1 MHGLNINE
9 SPWAEISRSL
19 DCEILDIKK
28 RSGSEFSQT
37 CAIHCS
43 SQDYFVKLSSNID
56 SLEAEEDG
64 LKALANS
71 KAIRVPKLI
80 LSGTTNSGGFLVT
93 ELLNLHMVKPSF
105 PRLAQDLIA
114 LHRTTGTIFGWHR
127 DNYIGGSH
135 QQNPFCNNWT
145 EFFREARLH
154 YQLSLAQKNGYS
166 FSLQTL
172 GEQVLSG
179 IPEILNHHDPVPSLV
194 HGDLWQGNC
203 GFTTD
208 GVPVIYD
215 PAIYY
220 GDRETDLAMSR
231 LFGGFPQVFYD
242 AYQEAWPLDPGWQVR
257 QLVYNLYH
265 ILNHLN
271 LFGRTYLQQA
281 EATARKILS
290 EIR

>member
-1 MHGLNINE
+1 M
-9 SPWAEISRSL
+9 A
-19 DCEILDIKK
+19 
-28 RSGSEFSQT
+28 
-37 CAIHCS
+37 
-43 SQDYFVKLSSNID
+43 
-56 SLEAEEDG
+56 
-64 LKALANS
+64 
-71 KAIRVPKLI
+71 
-80 LSGTTNSGGFLVT
+80 
-93 ELLNLHMVKPSF
+93 KPSF

-127 DNYIGGSH
+127 DNYIGGSR

-179 IPEILNHHDPVPSLV
+179 LPEILNHHDPVPSLV

-220 GDRETDLAMSR
+220 GDRETDLAMSQ

-242 AYQEAWPLDPGWQVR
+242 AYREAWPLDPGWEVR